1 MSEEPQSITAHP
13 TFQQPTLTPEQTKL
27 SEAFRKLMDICTVL
41 VIKVATCKC
50 NHKSTC
56 QVYCKAQEIAEII
69 DELQELRPK
78 T

>member
-1 MSEEPQSITAHP
+1 MTEIPETEKEHP
-13 TFQQPTLTPEQTKL
+13 TFTQPTVTPEQTKMNEL
-27 SEAFRKLMDICTVL
+27 LRKLMDICTTL

-50 NHKSTC
+50 NHKSSC
-56 QVYCKAQEIAEII
+56 QVFTKAQEIAEII